1 MSHTSSASCIP
12 AYQAH
17 TLRKRNMRICVAQT
31 CTYMRT
37 CMHMH
42 AHIRDIPYTDLEMST
57 GVMNIAI
64 ASPASR
70 ASHLND
76 AGW

>member
-1 MSHTSSASCIP
+1 M
-12 AYQAH
+12 
-17 TLRKRNMRICVAQT
+17 NMR
-31 CTYMRT
+31 
-37 CMHMH
+37 
-42 AHIRDIPYTDLEMST
+42 AHIRGIPYTDVEMST

-64 ASPASR
+64 ASPASP

>member
-1 MSHTSSASCIP
+1 MLYVTHIKRVVHPRIPSAY
-12 AYQAH
+12 A
-17 TLRKRNMRICVAQT
+17 ICVAQT

-37 CMHMH
+37 CMNMR
-42 AHIRDIPYTDLEMST
+42 AHIRGIPYTDVEMST

-64 ASPASR
+64 ASPASP